1 MSTRSLLNLDPDPQV
16 TRVTGHSELT
26 DLKLADLP
34 TSKLIGSR
42 ELLGV
47 VASPITGRI
56 REDVGM
62 NREGQRNRKQGFR

>member
-1 MSTRSLLNLDPDPQV
+1 MGIRGTHTSTCGLLNLDPDPQV
-16 TRVTGHSELT
+16 TRVTGHSKLT

-47 VASPITGRI
+47 VASPNPSP
-56 REDVGM
+56 D
-62 NREGQRNRKQGFR
+62 EGQGHSHLLR